1 MSIQLTS
8 PAMESSPAYTVAVR
22 ALCEFTA
29 KQGDLDLSFTPPPSS
44 QEGVA
49 GHQTVASRRGAG
61 YRSEV
66 SLTGRHKHLAVRGRA
81 DGFDPERARIEEV
94 KTHKG
99 DLSRMPANHRDL
111 HWAQAKVYGWLLC
124 QQFELAEITVALVYF
139 EIGTQCETVL
149 TLPCSADE
157 LRQFFEMLCE
167 RFIQWA
173 DREVA
178 HRSKRDASLA
188 ALRFPHA
195 QFRTG
200 QRTLAESAFK
210 AARLG
215 RCLMAQA
222 PTGIGKTIG
231 TIFPLLKAC
240 PVQEL
245 DKLFFLTA
253 KSSGRALALD
263 AVGTL
268 RTSDPAMRL
277 RVIELCARDKVCE
290 HPDKACHGDSCPLA
304 QGFYDRLPAARDAA
318 VERPTLTKEA
328 LREVAAEHRVCPY
341 YLSQE
346 MARWSDVVVGDYNYF
361 FDTGGLLHGLT
372 LANQWRVAA
381 LVDEAHNL
389 LDRARAM
396 YTAELAQAD
405 FRAVRTQAPTSLKKP
420 FDRLHRAWNALGK
433 AQSEPYEVLAEVP
446 PTFITALQ
454 EAASAVTDLLADE
467 PTALNADAMRFYFD
481 ALHFSHLLESFGPH
495 SLFDVSI
502 DVGLSGGTRRNAVL
516 CVRNVVPAPFLKP
529 RFEAT
534 RATVLFSAT
543 LTPQHFYADTLG
555 LPDDTAWIDVDAPF
569 SAEQLDV
576 RVVRD
581 ISTRYQHRRESV
593 APIAELIASQYE
605 VMPGNYLAFF
615 SSFEYLE
622 QVASAFEAAHGHVPM
637 WAQSRRMTE
646 ADRDAFLARFEPG
659 GQGIGFAVLG
669 GAFAEGIDLPGDLLI
684 GAFIATLGL
693 PQFNRVNEEVRRR
706 MDETFGE
713 GYDYT
718 YLFPGIRKVVQA
730 AGRVIRTTSDRGSIH
745 LIDDRFARPDVKRLL
760 PAWWSVR

>member
-1 MSIQLTS
+1 VDT
-8 PAMESSPAYTVAVR
+8 PARYTIAVR

-29 KQGDLDLSFTPPPSS
+29 KQGDLDLRFTPAPSA

-49 GHQTVASRRGAG
+49 GHQAVAARRGSA
-61 YRSEV
+61 YRTEV
-66 SLTGRHKHLAVRGRA
+66 SLSGRHRHLAVRGRA
-81 DGFDPERARIEEV
+81 DGFDANRGRVEEI

-99 DLSRMPANHRDL
+99 EVDRIPDNHRQL

-124 QQFELAEITVALVYF
+124 QQHELPQITVALVYF
-139 EIGTQCETVL
+139 EIGKQRETVL
-149 TLPCSADE
+149 EQVCSADE
-157 LRQFFEMLCE
+157 LRGFFESLCE
-167 RFIQWA
+167 RFMDWA
-173 DREVA
+173 DREIE
-178 HRSKRDASLA
+178 HRAGRDASLA

-195 QFRTG
+195 DFRAG
-200 QRTLAESAFK
+200 QRTLAESTFK

-240 PVQEL
+240 PPQEL
-245 DKLFFLTA
+245 DKVFFLTA
-253 KSSGRALALD
+253 KSSGRSLALEAID
-263 AVGTL
+263 AL
-268 RTSDPAMRL
+268 RAAEPGMPL

-290 HPDKACHGDSCPLA
+290 HPDKACHGESCPLA
-304 QGFYDRLPAARDAA
+304 QGFYDRLPAAREAA
-318 VERPTLTKEA
+318 AQQAVLSREV
-328 LREVAAEHRVCPY
+328 LRQVAAEHQVCPY

-346 MARWSDVVVGDYNYF
+346 MTRWSDVVVGDYNYF
-361 FDTGGLLHGLT
+361 FDSPALLHGLT
-372 LANQWRVAA
+372 QLNQWRVAV

-389 LDRARAM
+389 LERARAM
-396 YTAELAQAD
+396 YTAELAQDD
-405 FRAVRTQAPTSLKKP
+405 FRAMRRSAPASLKKP
-420 FDRLHRAWNALGK
+420 LDRLNRAWNAVGK
-433 AQSEPYEVLAEVP
+433 AQAEPYEVLPEVP
-446 PTFITALQ
+446 PAFLSALQ
-454 EAASAVTDLLADE
+454 DATSAITELLSDQ
-467 PTALNADAMRFYFD
+467 PTALDADAMRFYFD
-481 ALHFSHLLESFGPH
+481 ALHFSHLLDSFGTH
-495 SLFDVSI
+495 SLFDVS
-502 DVGLSGGTRRNAVL
+502 VQPGARRNARL

-534 RATVLFSAT
+534 RTTVLFSAT

-555 LPDDTAWIDVDAPF
+555 LPDDTAWIDVEAPF
-569 SAEQLDV
+569 SAEQLQVNLV
-576 RVVRD
+576 RG

-593 APIAELIASQYE
+593 VPIADLIAAQYARR
-605 VMPGNYLAFF
+605 PGNYLAFF

-622 QVASAFEAAHGHVPM
+622 QVALEFELGYPTVPM
-637 WAQSRRMTE
+637 WAQSRRMSE
-646 ADRDAFLARFEPG
+646 PERDAFLSRFVEG

-693 PQFNRVNEEVRRR
+693 PQFNRVNEEMRRR

-730 AGRVIRTTSDRGSIH
+730 AGRVIRTTSDRGSVH
-745 LIDDRFARPDVKRLL
+745 LIDDRFARPEVMKLL
-760 PAWWSVR
+760 PAWWQLPRRGSAAGEAEVAR